1 MTGPVLPP
9 PDRSP
14 APSTSNQR
22 PAPLPRSAFADGV
35 DRLINGI
42 ARHWLAIFNTAW
54 ALYFLLPLAAP
65 LFMQVGLV
73 TPARVI
79 YGLYSFTCHQLPD
92 HSYFLFGSNPVPL
105 IPDLE
110 ANGMGEGLDLLQR
123 RQFIGNPELGY
134 KTAICQRDLAIY
146 GAVLAAGLLY
156 ALVRPKGDKGMR
168 QLPLWLFLIFL
179 IPIGVDGLTQ
189 LVGLRESNWELRTLT
204 GALFGAA
211 AVWFAYPYVD
221 DAMQEVLAAP
231 PQR

>member
-1 MTGPVLPP
+1 MAGPALPP
-9 PDRSP
+9 PG
-14 APSTSNQR
+14 APPTAPTPHKR
-22 PAPLPRSAFADGV
+22 PEPLPRSAFADGV

-65 LFMQVGLV
+65 LFMAVGWL

-92 HSYFLFGSNPVPL
+92 HSYFLVGPNPVPL

-110 ANGMGEGLDLLQR
+110 ANGMQEGLDLLQR
-123 RQFIGNPELGY
+123 RQFIGNPALGY

-156 ALVRPKGDKGMR
+156 ALVRR
-168 QLPLWLFLIFL
+168 QVRQIPLWLFLLFL
-179 IPIGVDGLTQ
+179 IPIGVDGVTQ

-221 DAMQEVLAAP
+221 DAMGEVLAAP

>member
-65 LFMQVGLV
+65 FFMQVGLV

>member
-1 MTGPVLPP
+1 MTGPALPP

-54 ALYFLLPLAAP
+54 ALYFLLPLTAP

-105 IPDLE
+105 MPDLE

-156 ALVRPKGDKGMR
+156 ALVRRRMR

-204 GALFGAA
+204 GAIFGAA

>member
-1 MTGPVLPP
+1 MTGPALPP

-54 ALYFLLPLAAP
+54 ALYFLLPLTAP

-92 HSYFLFGSNPVPL
+92 HSYFLFGANPVPL
-105 IPDLE
+105 MPDLE

-156 ALVRPKGDKGMR
+156 ALVRRRMR

>member
-1 MTGPVLPP
+1 MTGPALPP

-156 ALVRPKGDKGMR
+156 ALVRRRMR

>member
-1 MTGPVLPP
+1 MTGPALPP

-54 ALYFLLPLAAP
+54 ALYFLLPLTAP

-156 ALVRPKGDKGMR
+156 ALVCRRMR

>member
-1 MTGPVLPP
+1 MTGPALPP

-54 ALYFLLPLAAP
+54 ALYFLLPLTAP

-105 IPDLE
+105 MPDLE

-156 ALVRPKGDKGMR
+156 ALVRRRMR

>member
-1 MTGPVLPP
+1 MTGPALPP

-54 ALYFLLPLAAP
+54 ALYFLLPLTAP

-92 HSYFLFGSNPVPL
+92 HSYFLFGANPVPL
-105 IPDLE
+105 MPDLE
-110 ANGMGEGLDLLQR
+110 ANGMQAGLNLLQQ

-156 ALVRPKGDKGMR
+156 ALVRRRMR

-204 GALFGAA
+204 GAIFGAA

>member
-1 MTGPVLPP
+1 MTGPALPP
-9 PDRSP
+9 TP
-14 APSTSNQR
+14 APSSSSPPGQR
-22 PAPLPRSAFADGV
+22 PEPLPRSALADAV
-35 DRLINGI
+35 DGLVNGI

-65 LFMQVGLV
+65 LLMAMGWL

-92 HSYFLFGSNPVPL
+92 HSYFLFGPNPVPL

-110 ANGMGEGLDLLQR
+110 ANGMREGLDLLQR
-123 RQFIGNPELGY
+123 RQFIGNPAFGF

-156 ALVRPKGDKGMR
+156 ALVRRRVR
-168 QLPLWLFLIFL
+168 QLPLWLFLVFL

-211 AVWFAYPYVD
+211 SVWFAYPYVD

>member
-1 MTGPVLPP
+1 MTGPALPP

-156 ALVRPKGDKGMR
+156 ALVRRRMR

-204 GALFGAA
+204 GAIFGAA